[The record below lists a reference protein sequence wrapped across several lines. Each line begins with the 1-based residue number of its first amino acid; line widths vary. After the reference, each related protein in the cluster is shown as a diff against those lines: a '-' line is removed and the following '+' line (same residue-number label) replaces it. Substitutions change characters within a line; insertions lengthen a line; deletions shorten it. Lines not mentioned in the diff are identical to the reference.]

1 MTHGK
6 GALLTHVWVDF
17 RAALNGRTPL
27 PVVGFG
33 VVETKKP
40 TIGERRAELKA
51 MA

>member
-1 MTHGK
+1 M
-6 GALLTHVWVDF
+6 ALVTHVWVDF
-17 RAALNGRTPL
+17 RAGDGRTPL

-40 TIGERRAELKA
+40 RIGERRAELKV